1 MSDTEKIT
9 TPLGNAGATFDT
21 MRDMSEGQ
29 HQEEEQAGARQ
40 REALSGL
47 AAGIAHDLNTLLLT
61 ILGHISLAKMAA
73 QPHEPITA
81 HLTEAEKECARAR
94 ALLHQWLTFSQGT
107 APTRH
112 TISLAELLGEATH
125 FVFQG
130 SNVRGDLTVPD
141 DLWPVDLDRGQMHE
155 VFINVLLNAVEAMP
169 AGGMVQ
175 VRAENITV
183 DVPYPLPLQP
193 GRYIKITI
201 RDQGCGIPAEYLPKI
216 FHPYFTTKEGS
227 SGLGLPTAYAIIG
240 KHDGWMT
247 IDSTVQVGT
256 TVSIYLPA
264 SRPRLGAAP
273 TAARRSQAR
282 RSKILVIADDAETP
296 HLVGKMLASLDYEVT
311 YAGNGAEAIAAY
323 YSAQV
328 ADQPFTAVILECP
341 IPGEMGSRE
350 LLAQLRTIDPQ
361 VKALL
366 SRRASKTQMMDDCR
380 HDGFDGVLTKPYT
393 VAELYDALQRVLHG

>member
-1 MSDTEKIT
+1 M
-9 TPLGNAGATFDT
+9 
-21 MRDMSEGQ
+21 
-29 HQEEEQAGARQ
+29 
-40 REALSGL
+40 
-47 AAGIAHDLNTLLLT
+47 
-61 ILGHISLAKMAA
+61 
-73 QPHEPITA
+73 
-81 HLTEAEKECARAR
+81 
-94 ALLHQWLTFSQGT
+94 
-107 APTRH
+107 
-112 TISLAELLGEATH
+112 AELLDEATH

-130 SNVRGDLTVPD
+130 SNVRGVLTVPD

-183 DVPYPLPLQP
+183 DSPYPLPLRP
-193 GRYIKITI
+193 GRYIKITV
-201 RDQGCGIPAEYLPKI
+201 RDHGCGIPTEHLPKI

-227 SGLGLPTAYAIIG
+227 SGLGLPTAYAIVG
-240 KHDGWMT
+240 KHDGWMR

-264 SRPRLGAAP
+264 SRSRLGVEQ
-273 TAARRSQAR
+273 TAAKRSQAR
-282 RSKILVIADDAETP
+282 RSKILVLADDAETP

-311 YAGNGAEAIAAY
+311 HAGNGAEAVAAY

-341 IPGEMGSRE
+341 LLGEMGGRE
-350 LLAQLRTIDPQ
+350 ILAQLRAIDPQ

-366 SRRASKTQMMDDCR
+366 SKRDSKTQMMDDCR

-393 VAELYDALQRVLHG
+393 VAELYDALQRIVHG